1 MAAPYSLDLRQ
12 KILPA
17 HERGL
22 GSQRMLADLFG
33 VSLSFVERLLRRYRT
48 TATVAPKQ
56 RATARSTRRLGDAVR
71 QQVRQWVQEQPDLTL
86 AELAERLC
94 NATGIRA
101 SVPTLCRVLQ
111 QLDLPRKKNPSM
123 PPSAIPR
130 KFGAHRLPKTACRV
144 RVRTTE
150 VR

>member
-1 MAAPYSLDLRQ
+1 
-12 KILPA
+12 
-17 HERGL
+17 
-22 GSQRMLADLFG
+22 
-33 VSLSFVERLLRRYRT
+33 
-48 TATVAPKQ
+48 
-56 RATARSTRRLGDAVR
+56 VR

-130 KFGAHRLPKTACRV
+130 KFARRAS
-144 RVRTTE
+144 TTE
-150 VR
+150 NSLPGARSND

>member
-12 KILPA
+12 KILHA
-17 HERGL
+17 HQRGL

-71 QQVRQWVQEQPDLTL
+71 SKC
-86 AELAERLC
+86 ANGC
-94 NATGIRA
+94 
-101 SVPTLCRVLQ
+101 
-111 QLDLPRKKNPSM
+111 KNSR
-123 PPSAIPR
+123 I
-130 KFGAHRLPKTACRV
+130 
-144 RVRTTE
+144 
-150 VR
+150 